1 MMAESVPFGTVF
13 EKYIGTVSA
22 RLSIYRF
29 IVRWLPFCR
38 QDRKPACSRVRI
50 NSFAVIAG
58 RCLDTGAR
66 HLHESAENKRY
77 FFIRDRLTMG
87 LKVLQVELN
96 RFFGILCRLFYGGAI
111 RYTARK
117 KGHRYRVAPFLFR
130 NQVDLVRQYFL
141 HKVILYTNWVPVK
154 LAGSAISVSVE
165 VRAQLTLGDVSERLF
180 INCYRCVFVQVTMSR
195 NGEHLLGTVRQ
206 NSSQHNVAPTLR
218 YRLES
223 EGNKHADAEFSFQ
236 LFQPS

>member
-1 MMAESVPFGTVF
+1 VYWNGERSIVDLPIHCQVAAFLSPGSKTGLLEGSDQLLRCYRWQVF
-13 EKYIGTVSA
+13 
-22 RLSIYRF
+22 RH
-29 IVRWLPFCR
+29 
-38 QDRKPACSRVRI
+38 
-50 NSFAVIAG
+50 
-58 RCLDTGAR
+58 GAR

-117 KGHRYRVAPFLFR
+117 KGQRYRVAPFLFR

-154 LAGSAISVSVE
+154 LAGSAISVRVE

-180 INCYRCVFVQVTMSR
+180 INCYRCAFVQVTMSR